1 MLTRVREVEIKEV
14 SVIDLIEQIIFR
26 PVTANETIEYGL
38 SALFKLYDK
47 FANEHKERIL
57 KMIKSFESHS
67 DLEVQKRACE
77 YSKLLDQSWREERV
91 KEICIPIP
99 PMRAAADTFGL
110 IPVGETTMDLD
121 SESLKM
127 PEKLNINYDDHIA
140 TVKAGEQREFREG
153 DKYAQPQQQQN
164 SISNANKTGANQSIT
179 GTGAQQQQKGSSI
192 IDITGS
198 SSQSQ
203 TQQQPQNKKTKSLLD
218 DDDDV
223 PPATQN
229 LQQQQQNANKQLFTQ
244 SPATTISNAGNTANI
259 NNKAADP
266 FDILGL
272 DLGGGQQAAKQSVSS
287 VGGSGGVDLMGLS
300 FNTPPGPGPQQQQP
314 QQPSNKGFGSL
325 LDDGLL
331 RTGSSGST
339 NQQYQP
345 TINTNTF
352 SQPQQSLGFDFLGTG
367 SSSTSATTTTAP
379 VSLFQQQQTLPATTA
394 MTQNSHKFK
403 AY

>member
-1 MLTRVREVEIKEV
+1 MEKYSQSRRWHFDTILKVLILADQSVKEDSAKSLVHLIAITPELQQYCLAKLFFSANQNLRNDTLCKVTMCLLGEYSNVLTRVREVEIKEV

-121 SESLKM
+121 SESLEM

-223 PPATQN
+223 PPAT
-229 LQQQQQNANKQLFTQ
+229 
-244 SPATTISNAGNTANI
+244 
-259 NNKAADP
+259 
-266 FDILGL
+266 
-272 DLGGGQQAAKQSVSS
+272 
-287 VGGSGGVDLMGLS
+287 
-300 FNTPPGPGPQQQQP
+300 
-314 QQPSNKGFGSL
+314 
-325 LDDGLL
+325 
-331 RTGSSGST
+331 
-339 NQQYQP
+339 
-345 TINTNTF
+345 
-352 SQPQQSLGFDFLGTG
+352 
-367 SSSTSATTTTAP
+367 
-379 VSLFQQQQTLPATTA
+379 
-394 MTQNSHKFK
+394 
-403 AY
+403 